1 LSTRNKLAQ
10 PFAKQPVSL
19 SANKKEEI
27 DMFERLQ
34 RNLQEPQHFER
45 LTQQ

>member
-1 LSTRNKLAQ
+1 MSTTNKLAQ

-19 SANKKEEI
+19 SANKEEEI
-27 DMFERLQ
+27 HMFERSQ

-45 LTQQ
+45 LTQ